1 MKRVLVVCAVSQF
14 SLCAQVV
21 INEMQPVP
29 PTGEPEW
36 VELFNRSDTAVD
48 LSGFYIY
55 DRTSRASLSGVTIPP
70 RGFAVLTRD
79 TDDLKL
85 LRRIPPIARL
95 YQITLPTLNNTTESL
110 YLATRDTTI
119 MDSVY
124 YDMRWGIRGRTL
136 ERIDPWQPGY
146 VRDNIGTCIAP
157 DSATCGYDNS
167 LSLVGRD
174 AQLRSVR
181 VDSAQVIWLELV
193 NRGHTTFQN
202 TTLHFRVRRLSSPAW
217 IDLGQ
222 WRADYLPPSATTNI
236 SVQLSELTSYA
247 VLRPGQYLLQ
257 AYIDVNDDRAWNDTA
272 STIFF
277 LPFSPGNIRV
287 NEIMVD
293 PTDGRSE
300 YVELVNLSTDT
311 IELSGVRIGDQHPP
325 QSTLPPVSLAPGDYA
340 VVALDTSLWNLFPEL
355 RGDRRCII
363 IGATW
368 TLNNSG
374 DVILLANPDGSVID
388 SVHYQPSWHFWGL
401 RSTQG
406 RALEKLQPSL
416 PSSDATS
423 WSSSTDPR
431 GGTPAK
437 PNSILAIVEGS
448 TRLSASP
455 NPFSP
460 SSTDARLQQSTITY
474 RLPWQS
480 ARVTLRIFDAFGIP
494 IRELANG
501 QYSGAEGAFL
511 WDGRNNAGFA
521 VGAGAYVLLLEASDA
536 LSNESIR
543 EHLVIVIGK

>member
-1 MKRVLVVCAVSQF
+1 MKRVLVVCALSQLT
-14 SLCAQVV
+14 LCAQVV

-36 VELFNRSDTAVD
+36 VELFNRSDTVVD

-55 DRTSRASLSGVTIPP
+55 DRTARASLSGVTIPP
-70 RGFAVLTRD
+70 RGFAILTRD

-85 LRRIPPIARL
+85 LRRIPPITRL
-95 YQITLPTLNNTTESL
+95 YQISLPTLNNTTESL
-110 YLATRDTTI
+110 YLATRDTI
-119 MDSVY
+119 VMDSVY

-146 VRDNIGTCIAP
+146 VRDNIGVCIAP

-167 LSLVGRD
+167 LSLVERD

-181 VDSAQVIWLELV
+181 VDSTLVIWLELV
-193 NRGHTTFQN
+193 NRGRTAFEN
-202 TTLHFRVRRLSSPAW
+202 TTVHFRVRRLSTFVW

-222 WRADYLPPSATTNI
+222 RKADYLPPSATSNI
-236 SVQLSELTSYA
+236 SFQLSELTSYT
-247 VLRPGQYLLQ
+247 VLRPGQYQLQ
-257 AYIDVNDDRAWNDTA
+257 AYIDANDDRAWNDTA
-272 STIFF
+272 STTFF
-277 LPFSPGNIRV
+277 LPFSPGSIRF
-287 NEIMVD
+287 NEIMFD
-293 PTDGRSE
+293 PSDGSSE

-311 IELSGVRIGDQHPP
+311 VELIGVHIGDQHPP
-325 QSTLPPVSLAPGDYA
+325 QSTLPSVSLPPSDYA
-340 VVALDTSLWNLFPEL
+340 VVALDTSLWNQFPEL

-368 TLNNSG
+368 TLNNGG
-374 DVILLANPDGSVID
+374 DVLLLANPDGSVID
-388 SVHYQPSWHFWGL
+388 SVHYQPAWHFWGL
-401 RSTQG
+401 RSTTG

-416 PSSDATS
+416 PSNDATS

-437 PNSILAIVEGS
+437 PNSILATVEGS

-460 SSTDARLQQSTITY
+460 SSTDARLQQTTITY

-480 ARVTLRIFDAFGIP
+480 ARVTLRIFDAFGVP

-501 QYSGAEGAFL
+501 NYSGAEGAFL
-511 WDGRNNAGFA
+511 WDGRNNAGYA
-521 VGAGAYVLLLEASDA
+521 VGAGAYILLLEASDA